1 MKRSLAPY
9 PLDIVVK
16 MTDSLGE
23 FTWAETSLDQEE
35 GIVLVEVS
43 RSARAEDLEDIALH
57 EAVHVKQFV
66 EQVISGELDDETEA
80 YFTTY
85 VKNTI

>member
-1 MKRSLAPY
+1 M
-9 PLDIVVK
+9 
-16 MTDSLGE
+16 
-23 FTWAETSLDQEE
+23 
-35 GIVLVEVS
+35 LVEVS
-43 RSARAEDLEDIALH
+43 RSARREDLEDIALH

-85 VKNTI
+85 AKNAIMSAVDRYFKTQKEGR